1 MRIRT
6 YLGIMTVVI
15 FLPIL
20 FAAAMALE
28 KIRLEERDAAI
39 RGLKETALRVSLI
52 VDRELRGSLSAL
64 QVLGN
69 SEYLETGNFKSFYA
83 QAAALTRPDV
93 WLVLLDATGTQ
104 IVNTLVP
111 FGTPT
116 LAPVALPIVSKVIA
130 NQKSF
135 ITDLV
140 VGAVTGKMQTSI
152 YVPTKADGG
161 KSYVVAQA
169 FGVDH
174 WKKTSINAQMPDD
187 WIVAVIDSAGKFIAR
202 SHKTEQLLGQ
212 PARPELVAAAAAAEN
227 GVINHSTV
235 EGVKSYDA
243 FTHSEL
249 SGWTVA
255 VAAPAASIEAASVR
269 AVQLAAVGMLLA
281 VFAALAVAL
290 AFGRRLTTAI
300 NVAST
305 AAGMLGRGGKPP
317 VARSSIVELDLL
329 NHALSG
335 ASDLL
340 DLERA
345 SRKAAETDRQRL
357 LQKETEARKTAEA
370 QNVAKDHF
378 LAMLGH
384 ELRNPLAA
392 ITGATTILKLGTED
406 KVRNDR
412 CVAIIDR
419 QNRHLNYIVDD
430 LLDVS
435 RLLMG
440 KIVLNAHPLDLAES
454 IKRCI
459 EGIRSTERANGFN
472 LAFNG
477 NSVWVNADQVRVEQ
491 ILNNLINNAI
501 KFSQSGS
508 AVRVGLHEAAGRAV
522 ITVQDEGA
530 GVSEDL
536 LPHIFEPFVQG
547 PPAAN
552 RVHAGLGIGLALV
565 KQLVALHGGDVQAA
579 SKGLGSGSL
588 FTISLPSIPAPAP
601 VGSGARPV
609 PAPVMRKL
617 VYVEDNADA
626 REVMSA
632 LLRTFGYEVV
642 EVALGAAALPAV
654 TASQPDAVVVDIG
667 LPDIDGYEVARRIRA
682 NLSTHA
688 TTIIALTG
696 YGQLPDNHAALQA
709 GFDAYLVKPVD
720 IFDLTKKIEEILA
733 KTHPPAN

>member
-1 MRIRT
+1 
-6 YLGIMTVVI
+6 MTVVI

-69 SEYLETGNFKSFYA
+69 SDHLETGNFKSFYL
-83 QAAALTRPDV
+83 QAAALTSSDV
-93 WLVLLDATGTQ
+93 WLELLDVTGTQ

-116 LAPVALPIVSKVIA
+116 PAPVALPVVSQLIA
-130 NQKSF
+130 NQKPF
-135 ITDLV
+135 ISDLT
-140 VGAVTGKMQTSI
+140 VGAVTGKLQTSI
-152 YVPTKADGG
+152 YLPTKTDGG
-161 KSYVVAQA
+161 KFYVIAQT
-169 FGVDH
+169 FGVGH
-174 WKKTSINAQMPDD
+174 WKKTSINAQMPAD
-187 WIVAVIDSAGKFIAR
+187 WIVAVIDRSGKFIAR
-202 SHKTEQLLGQ
+202 SHKTAQLLGQ

-255 VAAPAASIEAASVR
+255 VAAPAASIEAASIR

-281 VFAALAVAL
+281 LFAALAVAL
-290 AFGRRLTTAI
+290 AFGRRLAAAI
-300 NVAST
+300 NVASS
-305 AAGMLGRGGKPP
+305 AAGLLGRGDKPP
-317 VARSSIVELDLL
+317 AAKSSIVELDLL

-340 DLERA
+340 ELERA

-370 QNVAKDHF
+370 QNIAKDHF

-406 KVRNDR
+406 KVRIDR

-435 RLLMG
+435 RLQMG
-440 KIVLNAHPLDLAES
+440 KIVLDAHPLDLAES

-459 EGIRSTERANGFN
+459 EGIRGTERADGFH
-472 LAFNG
+472 LVFNG

-501 KFSQSGS
+501 KFSHSGS

-522 ITVQDEGA
+522 IAVQDEGA
-530 GVSEDL
+530 GISEDL
-536 LPHIFEPFVQG
+536 LPHIFESFVQG

-579 SKGLGSGSL
+579 SKGLGNGSL
-588 FTISLPSIPAPAP
+588 FTISLPSILAPAA
-601 VGSGARPV
+601 VDSRERPV
-609 PAPVMRKL
+609 PAPFMRKL

-632 LLRTFGYEVV
+632 LLRTVGYEVV
-642 EVALGAAALPAV
+642 EVALGAAALPAAIA
-654 TASQPDAVVVDIG
+654 TQPDAMVVDIG

-682 NLSTHA
+682 NLSTQA
-688 TTIIALTG
+688 TAIIALTG
-696 YGQLPDNHAALQA
+696 YGQLPDNHAALQSD
-709 GFDAYLVKPVD
+709 FDAYLVKPVD

-733 KTHPPAN
+733 KTHRPAN